1 MNIFKNFIPR
11 KTTTSNDKD
20 PPWMNK
26 QIKTLTAEKKA
37 LYERLKRRML
47 NSKLF
52 GKFDALKAKLQNS
65 INYFEFEYHS
75 KISKKLSNPS
85 TSPKCYWT
93 LLKTLLNGRKTP
105 CIPPLFHD
113 NKFITDFEKKSKVLN
128 SFFAKQCS

>member
-1 MNIFKNFIPR
+1 MNIFKNFIPL
-11 KTTTSNDKD
+11 KSTTSNDKD

-65 INYFEFEYHS
+65 INYFEFEYHR

-113 NKFITDFEKKSKVLN
+113 NKFSTDFEK
-128 SFFAKQCS
+128 SFKFLLCKTVFMN